1 MADKKKPNYFRITS
15 PRRNKWFWALV
26 SALAM
31 TGGMGL
37 IICIAQLISYAVS
50 EPGMDIGSIFM
61 GFDLFMELLFSAFL
75 LIFIVFGTV
84 VMYNYIM
91 NREKAIETKEIAQT
105 ESPLLGVAKDHEQ
118 AIIEM
123 LKSIAKPEQG
133 TNKLNR
139 ANTIHFLRTLKELG
153 LFDTALDGQ
162 HQKAWVEQ
170 VTGYEEKS
178 ISAFNQ
184 ALDKQKE
191 NPKLV
196 AEYRKQLEQI
206 IAE

>member
-1 MADKKKPNYFRITS
+1 MKRDILPNHPKLQKAI
-15 PRRNKWFWALV
+15 NALIA
-26 SALAM
+26 SMLAIA
-31 TGGMGL
+31 GGL
-37 IICIAQLISYAVS
+37 IVVCIVDWTDWKFA
-50 EPGMDIGSIFM
+50 EPGKYETTLVTNILGTTFLVALFFIFTAIIAII
-61 GFDLFMELLFSAFL
+61 L
-75 LIFIVFGTV
+75 
-84 VMYNYIM
+84 YI
-91 NREKAIETKEIAQT
+91 RFTKSTFTDTAQNI
-105 ESPLLGVAKDHEQ
+105 SPLLGAAKDHEQ
-118 AIIEM
+118 SIIEM

-153 LFDTALDGQ
+153 LFDSALDGQ

-184 ALDKQKE
+184 ALDKQKP

-196 AEYRKQLEQI
+196 AEFRKQLEQI
-206 IAE
+206 IAG